1 MGREYRESE
10 LSDGVKF
17 AGDVQDLYG
26 TMTARGGGEGPNA
39 LTSKPI
45 NYQSPAYVAQN

>member
-10 LSDGVKF
+10 LSDGAEF
-17 AGDVQDLYG
+17 AGDLQDLYG
-26 TMTARGGGEGPNA
+26 TMTARGLEKVPNA